1 MTKWYQLSGNDN
13 DTAVSTKV
21 ALARNL
27 SGHAFTINLSSEE
40 KDCIAREVMDVLNEQ
55 LPDKFFATPMGDLD
69 KDVAISLAE
78 RNLVSPEFVS
88 FAEGRH
94 FISTPDES
102 LSLMVCEE
110 DHLKIQ
116 AMLPGLELSRAY
128 ELADRLDS
136 LLDEHLLFSFDKKL
150 GYLTQCPAN
159 IGTAMRASVMLQLPA
174 LRIRGRIQTLASNIS
189 RLGLHLTG
197 AYGEG
202 ENPVGSLYSL
212 SNPVTLGI
220 SEDAALSNLK
230 SLSESIIDQERDARK
245 ELMENLRFQDMLWRS
260 CGTLKSA
267 RVMSFNEFMEAVS
280 VVKIGIA
287 SGDIHV
293 PMDRVNELIFTLQPA
308 TMNAESGMPLDRQ
321 VRDVKRAERIREAFA
336 DA

>member
-55 LPDKFFATPMGDLD
+55 L
-69 KDVAISLAE
+69 
-78 RNLVSPEFVS
+78 LVSPEFVS

-230 SLSESIIDQERDARK
+230 SLSESIIDQEREARPALK
-245 ELMENLRFQDMLWRS
+245 TKIENLAQYDTILLGYPNWWASIPMPIA
-260 CGTLKSA
+260 TLLESYDFSGKTIAPFCSHGGGRLGQSLTAIAKLAPKSKLTPGL
-267 RVMSFNEFMEAVS
+267 S
-280 VVKIGIA
+280 VHYGGG
-287 SGDIHV
+287 S
-293 PMDRVNELIFTLQPA
+293 
-308 TMNAESGMPLDRQ
+308 SLDR
-321 VRDVKRAERIREAFA
+321 DIDKWLAKNGLKP
-336 DA
+336 